1 MKHVILFF
9 CAFLSFANTSLA
21 QCFVLKANMNDCA
34 LSVSGSA
41 IFSPVKTGLPAF
53 AVFPTSSRED
63 SADIEYAGKFSVR
76 GIKLLFNDSWN
87 EKLQCGQSLSC
98 IFGLNKECKIVYTSS
113 LKSIDSA
120 QLSTFLLN
128 NAPEKSTMLVQRD
141 SFLYT
146 KNELGTIKILNAA
159 DKQLIKNLRFAD
171 FDLQLIANKMPDE
184 EKQRFEKY
192 GNIINKKTSTFLG
205 KFQNFRID
213 NEGDLFVKVLFH
225 NTRDSLTTNITDEHA
240 IAHYDARGN
249 FKDVYLIEHTAAV
262 SFLDIDYLMANE
274 DTFYA
279 VTYDYKKRINPQEPR
294 SEIYFIGRYVKKR
307 GNYQFSGFLP
317 YKMPYIYQLKFG
329 YSYLGSG
336 TSTYPLFT
344 AKFSNEIYNVKTNQS
359 VFIIDSAKY
368 MTGIDTSSFDPE
380 KSIET
385 LEKLDVRG
393 ARPVFGQ
400 VDLYSLPYLYDGK
413 LYINYYTTN
422 LTKKYTYY
430 WGKATVAGKPIVSVS
445 VRAGQDMFSVIYAEK
460 DKIWKSIAI
469 PMSLFYPEK

>member
-1 MKHVILFF
+1 MKQVILFF
-9 CAFLSFANTSLA
+9 CGILSIANTGLA

-34 LSVSGSA
+34 LCVSGSA
-41 IFSPVKTGLPAF
+41 NFSPAKTGLPAF
-53 AVFPTSSRED
+53 AVFPISSRED

-87 EKLQCGQSLSC
+87 EKLQCDQSLSC
-98 IFGLNKECKIVYTSS
+98 IFGLNKEGKTVYTSS
-113 LKSIDSA
+113 LKSIDSV
-120 QLSTFLLN
+120 QLNTFLLN
-128 NAPEKSTMLVQRD
+128 NAPEKSTTLVQRD
-141 SFLYT
+141 SLLYT

-159 DKQLIKNLRFAD
+159 DKQLIKTLRFAD
-171 FDLQLIANKMPDE
+171 FDLQLLANKMSIA
-184 EKQRFEKY
+184 EKQRFEQY

-205 KFQNFRID
+205 KFQNFRI
-213 NEGDLFVKVLFH
+213 NNNGDLFVKVLFH

-240 IAHYDARGN
+240 IAHYDGRGN
-249 FKDVYLIEHTAAV
+249 IKDVYLIELTEGV
-262 SFLDIDYLMANE
+262 SLNDIDFLMAND

-279 VTYDYKKRINPQEPR
+279 VTYDYKKRIDRQEPT
-294 SEIYFIGRYVKKR
+294 SEINFIGRYVKKK
-307 GNYQFSGFLP
+307 GNYRFSGFLP
-317 YKMPYIYQLKFG
+317 YKIPYIYQLKFG

-368 MTGIDTSSFDPE
+368 MAGIDTSSFDPE

-385 LEKLDVRG
+385 HEKLDVRG
-393 ARPVFGQ
+393 VRPVFGQ
-400 VDLYSLPYLYDGK
+400 ADLYSLPYLYDGK

-422 LTKKYTYY
+422 LTKKHTYY

-445 VRAGQDMFSVIYAEK
+445 ARTGLNMFSVIYAEK
-460 DKIWKSIAI
+460 DKTWKSIAI